1 MSQSAPDVSIAI
13 VSWNARWYLR
23 RCLASLYQPHDPD
36 VVRAWS
42 RAGQPASG
50 GASEGLAE
58 DVSWEVVVV
67 DQESLDGSAEMV
79 EAEFPQARLI
89 RQRPNLGFGGGNNVA
104 FRHARG
110 RYVLLLNSDTVTRP
124 GWITELVQYADA
136 HPRAA
141 LIGPKLLNPDGS
153 LQFSCR
159 RFPSLGMGLF
169 RHTPLEW
176 LLPKN
181 SYTRDYLMQG
191 WDHRDDRTVD
201 WLSGACILA
210 RREFIDEVGGFDER
224 YFMYFEDVDWGF
236 RAHKAGWDVRYTPA
250 PPVIHEIGRS
260 SDRRPKRMIVMHHE
274 SAYRYFT
281 EHTHW
286 GRDPVRRAVLAGGL
300 AGRAALTLAR
310 NEGIKWIARLNGVT
324 SRLHAKK

>member
-1 MSQSAPDVSIAI
+1 MPDSSPAPEVSIAI

-23 RCLASLYQPHDPD
+23 RCLAALYQPQDPD
-36 VVRAWS
+36 VRTAWQ
-42 RAGQPASG
+42 RAGLPLQELTP
-50 GASEGLAE
+50 ER
-58 DVSWEVVVV
+58 VSWEVVVV
-67 DQESLDGSAEMV
+67 DQESLDGSPEMV
-79 EAEFPQARLI
+79 EAEFPQVRLV
-89 RQRPNLGFGGGNNVA
+89 RQKPNLGFGGGNNVA

-124 GWITELVQYADA
+124 GWITELFDYAEA
-136 HPRAA
+136 HPKAA
-141 LIGPKLLNPDGS
+141 LIGPKLLNPDGT

-159 RFPSLGMGLF
+159 RFPSLGMGIF

-181 SYTRDYLMQG
+181 TYTRDYLMQE
-191 WDHRDDRTVD
+191 WDHMDDRTVD
-201 WLSGACILA
+201 WLSGACIMA

-236 RAHKAGWDVRYTPA
+236 RAHKNGWDVRYTPE
-250 PPVIHEIGRS
+250 PVVIHEVGRS

-281 EHTHW
+281 EHSHW
-286 GRDPVRRAVLAGGL
+286 GRDPLRRAVLAGGL
-300 AGRAALTLAR
+300 ATRAALTLAR
-310 NEGIKWIARLNGVT
+310 NEGIKWKARLGEVR
-324 SRLHAKK
+324 SRLRGKK